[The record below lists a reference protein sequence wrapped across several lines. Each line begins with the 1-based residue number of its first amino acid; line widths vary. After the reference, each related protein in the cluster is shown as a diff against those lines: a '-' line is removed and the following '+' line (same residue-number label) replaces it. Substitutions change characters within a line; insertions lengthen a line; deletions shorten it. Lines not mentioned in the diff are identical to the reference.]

1 MKPMSN
7 TNIKSIREY
16 WAAYLET
23 VIPRDASTTQVIE
36 SRRCFYAGAAAIMN
50 TVMEIGDND
59 AIDEM
64 AGADIMEDRL
74 QELHEFHEDVQ
85 RGRA

>member
-1 MKPMSN
+1 MADL
-7 TNIKSIREY
+7 KSLKEY
-16 WAAYLET
+16 WANYLET
-23 VIPRDASTTQVIE
+23 VVPKDASMIQVQE
-36 SRRCFYAGAAAIMN
+36 TKRAFYSGAAALMN

>member
-1 MKPMSN
+1 MADL
-7 TNIKSIREY
+7 KSLKEY
-16 WAAYLET
+16 WANYLET
-23 VIPRDASTTQVIE
+23 VVPKDASTVQVQE
-36 SRRCFYAGAAAIMN
+36 TKRAFYSGAAALMN

-85 RGRA
+85 RGRG